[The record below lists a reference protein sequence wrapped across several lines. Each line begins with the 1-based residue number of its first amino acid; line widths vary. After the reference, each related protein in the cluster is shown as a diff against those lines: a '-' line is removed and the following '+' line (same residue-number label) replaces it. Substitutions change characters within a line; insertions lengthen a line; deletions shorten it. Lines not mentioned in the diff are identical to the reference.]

1 MMAFR
6 IAWYKVHRPLAFYS
20 AYFYRR
26 SQKDSFDAQMMTQ
39 GTEATRRKIL
49 ELQSKPDATAKEKD
63 LLVTLEAVYEFNL
76 RGFTF
81 APMDLYASDATKFI
95 PDEQAGTLLPPF
107 VAISGLG
114 ESAAKDLVACRK
126 SGQQFISVEELSAAC
141 PKVSQTHLETLKAM
155 GALGDL
161 PESSQMSLF

>member
-1 MMAFR
+1 MGDTSR
-6 IAWYKVHRPLAFYS
+6 HC
-20 AYFYRR
+20 
-26 SQKDSFDAQMMTQ
+26 
-39 GTEATRRKIL
+39 
-49 ELQSKPDATAKEKD
+49 KPDATAKEKD

-76 RGFTF
+76 RVFTF
-81 APMDLYASDATKFI
+81 APMDLYASDATKFL
-95 PDEQAGTLLPPF
+95 PNEADGTLLPPF

-114 ESAAKDLVACRK
+114 ESAARDLVACRRD
-126 SGQQFISVEELSAAC
+126 GRQFISVEELSDAC